1 MDLTHQL
8 RQIRCPNRFY
18 SIYYLAMESPSLK
31 ILVLIAWLS
40 IKEVF
45 AACNT
50 AALTFSGITAYYVG
64 ETVNLASYISDL
76 TGCTVTNF
84 AISVLP
90 TGAVVDAATG
100 SFSWTPSAGT
110 TPIKTQALL
119 DEGSTYTASSMG
131 VWTG

>member
-1 MDLTHQL
+1 
-8 RQIRCPNRFY
+8 
-18 SIYYLAMESPSLK
+18 MEGSFLK

-50 AALTFSGITAYYVG
+50 AALTFSGITAFYVG

-84 AISVLP
+84 VMSVVP
-90 TGAVVDAATG
+90 AGATLDAATG
-100 SFSWTPSAGT
+100 FFSWTPPAGT
-110 TPIKTQALL
+110 TPVTTRALI
-119 DEGSTYTASSMG
+119 DEGSTFTPSS
-131 VWTG
+131 